1 MKVCR
6 SFARSPGQVKVKT
19 YAEYTRPRPP
29 PWPRTADFDQCRI
42 RHAGYRAVMSPPAAG
57 EPFAMDPS
65 AFPAASPAL
74 LHLLAALTR
83 DEADTGPFE
92 RRSEEH
98 TSTPVTTA
106 HLV

>member
-29 PWPRTADFDQCRI
+29 PRPRTADFDQCRI

-65 AFPAASPAL
+65 AFPAASPAP
-74 LHLLAALTR
+74 LHLFSALTR
-83 DEADTGPFE
+83 HEDATAPFQRPPGP
-92 RRSEEH
+92 RRSEERRDG
-98 TSTPVTTA
+98 
-106 HLV
+106 